1 MQAGVSHQTVSR
13 VVNGHPRVK
22 DSTRARV
29 LDVIAELGYTPNR
42 MARALAGG
50 AVRSVTVLTSDTS
63 LYGASATL
71 KGIEEAA
78 RAADFAVGISVL
90 DAGSAQQP
98 ADVAARVS
106 RPGRRCW

>member
-1 MQAGVSHQTVSR
+1 MSHQTVSR

-22 DSTRARV
+22 EPTRARV
-29 LDVIAELGYTPNR
+29 LDVIARMGYTPNR

-78 RAADFAVGISVL
+78 RAADFTVQISVL
-90 DAGSAQQP
+90 DTGSARKP